1 MNKEQKKYVSLHLD
15 FYRHYQILY
24 KKMLIKLISENKD
37 LNFVIR
43 PHPAENTKF
52 WEKNMKDFKNV
63 YFDQNYATS
72 YWVKSSLC
80 TLQFFSTISLEAF
93 NMHKPIV
100 EYMPPLPKNL
110 RTKY

>member
-1 MNKEQKKYVSLHLD
+1 MVFRSISLNFHKGMNKEQKKYVSLHLD

-52 WEKNMKDFKNV
+52 WGK
-63 YFDQNYATS
+63 
-72 YWVKSSLC
+72 
-80 TLQFFSTISLEAF
+80 
-93 NMHKPIV
+93 
-100 EYMPPLPKNL
+100 
-110 RTKY
+110 KYEGFQKCLF